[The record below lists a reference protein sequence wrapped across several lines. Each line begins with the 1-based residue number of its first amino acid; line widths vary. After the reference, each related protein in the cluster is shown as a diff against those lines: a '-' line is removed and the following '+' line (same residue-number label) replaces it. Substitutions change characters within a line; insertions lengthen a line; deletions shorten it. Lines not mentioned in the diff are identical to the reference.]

1 MTTEAPPPQAQSP
14 LSAAELAELEAT
26 LLPTLERHH
35 LRLLAHSLRCLQA
48 IATHQLAGA
57 LPGHDAICAW
67 ASQQP
72 ALADTPCFQA
82 VLVEQLEA
90 AGGQLQQLAATLNRA
105 PLTLE
110 LGDLIA
116 AACDHRHSHSPS
128 HIHSHI
134 TPVSE
139 IHSESIADALSFFR
153 LSCGRWRSQRSSHH
167 LLHRRAE
174 AGGSFIEV
182 VEIAASD
189 PRLIA
194 IAELHGEDP
203 AGLVGGCRVTWN
215 ASMAWDKA
223 GEAHEG
229 ESVFGLIPTDELG
242 RSGLLLRDRGY
253 AETAPVAGHFA
264 MDERDG
270 LLLTTGYETM
280 ASLERFSFAGPNV
293 RLRTSTVEGL
303 SNTASFCVE
312 TRLLDSPQPGAK
324 TPAQEPVSEQPL
336 SPLGW

>member
-26 LLPTLERHH
+26 LLPALERHY
-35 LRLLAHSLRCLQA
+35 LRLLAHSLRSLQA
-48 IATHQLAGA
+48 ISAHQPAGA

-72 ALADTPCFQA
+72 ALADAPCFQA

-90 AGGQLQQLAATLNRA
+90 AGRQLQQLATTLNRA
-105 PLTLE
+105 PLALE

-116 AACDHRHSHSPS
+116 AACDHRPSPS
-128 HIHSHI
+128 PSPSK
-134 TPVSE
+134 PVSL
-139 IHSESIADALSFFR
+139 IQSESIADALSFFR

-182 VEIAASD
+182 VEIAAAD

-194 IAELHGEDP
+194 IAELHGENP

-312 TRLLDSPQPGAK
+312 TRLLDSSQPGAK

>member
-1 MTTEAPPPQAQSP
+1 MTTEAPPPQVQGP

-26 LLPTLERHH
+26 LLPALERHH
-35 LRLLAHSLRCLQA
+35 LRLLAHSLRSLQA
-48 IATHQLAGA
+48 MAAHQPAGA
-57 LPGHDAICAW
+57 LPGHDAMRAW

-72 ALADTPCFQA
+72 ALADSPCFQA

-90 AGGQLQQLAATLNRA
+90 AGRQLQQLATSLGRS
-105 PLTLE
+105 PLALE

-116 AACDHRHSHSPS
+116 SACDHRPS
-128 HIHSHI
+128 QS

-139 IHSESIADALSFFR
+139 IQTESIADALSFFR

-182 VEIAASD
+182 VEIAAAD

-194 IAELHGEDP
+194 IAELHGENP
-203 AGLVGGCRVTWN
+203 AALVGGCRVTWN

-229 ESVFGLIPTDELG
+229 ESIFGLIPTDELG

-324 TPAQEPVSEQPL
+324 TPAQEPVSDQPL

>member
-1 MTTEAPPPQAQSP
+1 MTTEAPPPQVQGP

-26 LLPTLERHH
+26 LLPALERHH
-35 LRLLAHSLRCLQA
+35 LRLLAHSLRSLQA
-48 IATHQLAGA
+48 MAAHQPAGA
-57 LPGHDAICAW
+57 LPDHDAMRAW

-72 ALADTPCFQA
+72 ALADSPCFQA

-90 AGGQLQQLAATLNRA
+90 AGRQLQQLATSLGRS
-105 PLTLE
+105 PLALE

-116 AACDHRHSHSPS
+116 SACDHRPS
-128 HIHSHI
+128 QS

-139 IHSESIADALSFFR
+139 IQSDSIADALSFFR

-182 VEIAASD
+182 VEIAAAD

-194 IAELHGEDP
+194 IAELHGENP
-203 AGLVGGCRVTWN
+203 AALVGGCRVTWN

-229 ESVFGLIPTDELG
+229 ESIFGLIPTDELG

-312 TRLLDSPQPGAK
+312 TRLQDSPQPGAT
-324 TPAQEPVSEQPL
+324 TPGQEPVSDQPL